1 MMITYTTTGTTFK
14 EINQGDPDFTFSPDG
29 ITLVSRAAFK
39 ISQRCPDNY
48 ASLIQEC
55 INHGWL
61 KPVAY
66 MKESEYVWEK
76 LGE

>member
-1 MMITYTTTGTTFK
+1 MTYTTSGTTFK
-14 EINQGDPDFTFSPDG
+14 EIKQGDSDFMMTDG
-29 ITLVSRAAFK
+29 IKLVPRAAIK
-39 ISQRCPDNY
+39 ISQRCPSNY

-55 INHGWL
+55 MNHGWL

-76 LGE
+76 LGD

>member
-1 MMITYTTTGTTFK
+1 MKFTTSGITFK
-14 EINQGDPDFTFSPDG
+14 EIKQGDSDFMMTDG
-29 ITLVSRAAFK
+29 IKLVPRAAIK
-39 ISQRCPDNY
+39 ISQRCPSNY

-55 INHGWL
+55 MNHGWL

-76 LGE
+76 LGD

>member
-1 MMITYTTTGTTFK
+1 MATFTTNTTGIKFK
-14 EINQGDPDFTFSPDG
+14 EINQGDPDFTMTDG
-29 ITLVSRAAFK
+29 IKLVSRASFK
-39 ISQRCPDNY
+39 ISQRCPSNY

-66 MKESEYVWEK
+66 VKESDYVWEK

>member
-1 MMITYTTTGTTFK
+1 MTTFTTTGTIFK
-14 EINQGDPDFTFSPDG
+14 EIQQRDPDFIMTDG
-29 ITLVSRAAFK
+29 IKLVPRAAFK

-48 ASLIQEC
+48 ASLIAEC

-66 MKESEYVWEK
+66 VKESDYVWEK
-76 LGE
+76 LGD